1 MKSLPLTFS
10 ATTKRQT
17 YIFIF
22 LVLLILVPSV
32 EIATGNINSYFSADA
47 FAIYTGSIFTLWI
60 VPALVTRFV
69 SIKAGYITFI
79 IFTIAWTI
87 GASSTEKNKEV
98 QSSIAK
104 SAGEILAV
112 CNANKHLQDNF
123 CSGYKFNEDVT
134 QTCNTDI
141 ALLVPK
147 DMRQELHKA
156 FSSNSSKKMISDLI
170 VKIDQNIADVKN
182 MKTATDNEICS
193 QIDNFTYSAYLKAKQ
208 NIATEIKNY

>member
-1 MKSLPLTFS
+1 MKDSLLTFS
-10 ATTKRQT
+10 TATKKQT

-22 LVLLILVPSV
+22 LVLLILVPTV
-32 EIATGNINSYFSADA
+32 EISTGNINSYISADA
-47 FAIYTGSIFTLWI
+47 IAIYTGSIFTLWI

-79 IFTIAWTI
+79 IFTIAWAI
-87 GASSTEKNKEV
+87 GASSTGKNKEA

-112 CNANKHLQDNF
+112 CNANRHLQDNF

-134 QTCNTDI
+134 QTCNADI
-141 ALLVPK
+141 ALLAPT

-156 FSSNSSKKMISDLI
+156 FSSDASKKMIGDLI
-170 VKIDQNIADVKN
+170 MKIDQSIVEVKN
-182 MKTATDNEICS
+182 MKNATDNEICS
-193 QIDNFTYSAYLKAKQ
+193 QLDNFTHSAYLKAKQ
-208 NIATEIKNY
+208 NIAAEIKNY